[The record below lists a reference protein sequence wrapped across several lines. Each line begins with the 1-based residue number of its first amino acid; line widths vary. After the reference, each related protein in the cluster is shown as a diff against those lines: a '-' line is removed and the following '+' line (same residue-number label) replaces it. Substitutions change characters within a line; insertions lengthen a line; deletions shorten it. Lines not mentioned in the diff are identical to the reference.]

1 MQRLL
6 LLAAGL
12 ALLALGTAVFW
23 RTADGTQAPV
33 RQKEPPVSV
42 QSAQPAPAVQADSSE
57 AAPAAAG
64 DRLLLVGTWQDDY
77 RGRRTMTVRDDGTA
91 TMVCELEGMNARLF
105 TPVLNLNL
113 RWQLADG
120 VMTRVIIDGTPPDK
134 VQFVV
139 NLMGAR
145 TDEKLLR
152 LTETELHLLDP
163 DGETEYRWTRVAV
176 SEAASPSETTAP
188 ATGKV
193 TR

>member
-6 LLAAGL
+6 LITAGL
-12 ALLALGTAVFW
+12 ILLALGTATLWLSAGRDRVP
-23 RTADGTQAPV
+23 D
-33 RQKEPPVSV
+33 RQNGPPVSI
-42 QSAQPAPAVQADSSE
+42 QFAQPAPAAQADSGQVSS
-57 AAPAAAG
+57 AAA
-64 DRLLLVGTWQDDY
+64 DEHRLILGTWQDDY
-77 RGRRTMTVRDDGTA
+77 HGRRTMTVRDDGTA

-120 VMTRVIIDGTPPDK
+120 VMTRVIIDGTPTDK
-134 VQFVV
+134 VKFVV

-163 DGETEYRWTRVAV
+163 DGQTEYHWTRVAAL
-176 SEAASPSETTAP
+176 EAASSSETTAIS
-188 ATGKV
+188 A
-193 TR
+193 R